1 MFNTIKEFIRKVVS
15 KIFNKETIQK
25 AVNVDIAMSNEMYTK
40 KQLWQQIYE
49 DKAPWLSNTVS
60 SMNVGAGVASELAR
74 LVTIEFQ
81 SEISNNDFLN
91 KEYQAVIDN
100 IRNYTE
106 YACAGGGVCFKPY
119 VSDGHIEVDVV
130 QAINFFPTAFN
141 SRGEITGCILPETM
155 TKGDT
160 TYIRIEYHNFN
171 NGEHTIINRAF
182 KQKNL
187 GNFNLSTQSLGDEI
201 PLAEVEEWANITPE
215 VTIRNIERPL
225 FSYFK
230 MPLANTI
237 DSTSP
242 EGVSVYARV
251 ANDILK
257 KIDKQYSRIDWEFES
272 KETAIDTSKDF
283 FKKDNEGNPIL
294 PTGKERLYRALDID
308 PTADKTSGWNVFSP
322 DIRDVSLYN
331 GLNKMVRTAEF
342 LCGLAYGT
350 ISDPNETD
358 KTAEEIKASKQRSFQ
373 MVKDIDNS
381 LKTALENLVYAMSVW
396 GQIAKLPVKPV
407 NIENDISFNFDD
419 SIMVDK
425 EKELTAMFADVSAG
439 IIDSIYYI
447 MKRYGVTE
455 EEAKKMQPQQIEVK
469 PSPFP
474 QE

>member
-25 AVNVDIAMSNEMYTK
+25 AVNVDIAMSNEMYNK

-119 VSDGHIEVDVV
+119 VSGGHIEVDVV
-130 QAINFFPTAFN
+130 QAINFFPTAYN

-201 PLAEVEEWANITPE
+201 KLTEVEEWAC
-215 VTIRNIERPL
+215 
-225 FSYFK
+225 
-230 MPLANTI
+230 
-237 DSTSP
+237 
-242 EGVSVYARV
+242 
-251 ANDILK
+251 
-257 KIDKQYSRIDWEFES
+257 RIYC
-272 KETAIDTSKDF
+272 I
-283 FKKDNEGNPIL
+283 
-294 PTGKERLYRALDID
+294 
-308 PTADKTSGWNVFSP
+308 
-322 DIRDVSLYN
+322 
-331 GLNKMVRTAEF
+331 
-342 LCGLAYGT
+342 C
-350 ISDPNETD
+350 
-358 KTAEEIKASKQRSFQ
+358 
-373 MVKDIDNS
+373 
-381 LKTALENLVYAMSVW
+381 
-396 GQIAKLPVKPV
+396 
-407 NIENDISFNFDD
+407 
-419 SIMVDK
+419 
-425 EKELTAMFADVSAG
+425 
-439 IIDSIYYI
+439 
-447 MKRYGVTE
+447 
-455 EEAKKMQPQQIEVK
+455 
-469 PSPFP
+469 
-474 QE
+474 